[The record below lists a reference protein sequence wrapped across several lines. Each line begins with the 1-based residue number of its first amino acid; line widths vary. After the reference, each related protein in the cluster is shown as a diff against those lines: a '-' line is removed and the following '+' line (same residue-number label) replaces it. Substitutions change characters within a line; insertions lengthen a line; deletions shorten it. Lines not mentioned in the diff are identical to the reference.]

1 MKKTKI
7 LSFILAVLLFAMC
20 FASFISAIDA
30 RLTNT
35 IQTITGFDITEGG
48 LALVS
53 VNYLGREELLTSA
66 TITITI
72 KKRFMLLFWNEVTTH
87 TITSTEA
94 IYDETFEYQ
103 LEDTG
108 TYKCNVEY
116 VITGSTGAT
125 DTIPFED
132 TATY

>member
-20 FASFISAIDA
+20 FASTVLAVEA

-35 IQTITGFDITEGG
+35 MQTVTYFSISDTGVATVYVDYE
-48 LALVS
+48 
-53 VNYLGREELLTSA
+53 GREELLTSA

-72 KKRFMLLFWNEVTTH
+72 KKRFLLLFWTEVVTQTVTTAE
-87 TITSTEA
+87 TSFSKTLK
-94 IYDETFEYQ
+94 YQ

>member
-20 FASFISAIDA
+20 FASTVLAVEA

-35 IQTITGFDITEGG
+35 MQTVTCFVISETG
-48 LALVS
+48 LAMVY
-53 VNYLGREELLTSA
+53 VDYIGREELLTRA
-66 TITITI
+66 TMTITI
-72 KKRFMLLFWNEVTTH
+72 KKRFLLLFWTEVTTH

-94 IYDETFEYQ
+94 MYNETFEYQ